1 MKFCVRLYQDYRQG
15 VNRLIM
21 NWFFYL
27 FVIPGGLIID
37 LDIPTRLN
45 FAAKLMNA
53 NDQFK

>member
-1 MKFCVRLYQDYRQG
+1 
-15 VNRLIM
+15 M

-53 NDQFK
+53 YDQFK